1 MNIETIPAEVE
12 DLLYEWQKAEI
23 IKKIKA
29 PILAIDHK
37 DPAWHE
43 LDDMMTA
50 SNNILNLEKA
60 GETQLTIHE
69 LLPGVHAAWLVDDYS
84 YSDPSDSAGE
94 FILISAADL
103 AIIRD
108 AGYSGLVQSILFKS
122 F

>member
-29 PILAIDHK
+29 PILAIDSK

-103 AIIRD
+103 DIIRD
-108 AGYSGLVQSILFKS
+108 AGFSWLAQSILFKG